1 MRVSSTPLDSRY
13 FLNASFLASL
23 SYKDHHKAMIISLE
37 KQIVAHI
44 AAPYGDEFEF
54 GLLVVVRFFIYVYG
68 STVVY

>member
-1 MRVSSTPLDSRY
+1 
-13 FLNASFLASL
+13 
-23 SYKDHHKAMIISLE
+23 MIISLE